1 MFTSDQKFS
10 RPSLAFKMQ
19 IVKFIIHKKKR
30 KAAKM
35 TKMTKS
41 PQVGLFAVPSAR
53 TVSFVVNSQV
63 FSPQFLIRNLT
74 RVTISRELNL
84 IRYFV
89 LVKSKCKC
97 RRGVNYR
104 RDELQHIAPLVATFG
119 ENEI

>member
-1 MFTSDQKFS
+1 
-10 RPSLAFKMQ
+10 
-19 IVKFIIHKKKR
+19 
-30 KAAKM
+30 M
-35 TKMTKS
+35 TKVKKS
-41 PQVGLFAVPSAR
+41 PKVSLFAVPSAR

-74 RVTISRELNL
+74 RVTISRELSL
-84 IRYFV
+84 IRYFF

>member
-10 RPSLAFKMQ
+10 RPSLALKMQ
-19 IVKFIIHKKKR
+19 IVKFITHKKS

-41 PQVGLFAVPSAR
+41 PQVGLFAVPSPR
-53 TVSFVVNSQV
+53 SVSFVVNSQV
-63 FSPQFLIRNLT
+63 FSPQFLLRNLT
-74 RVTISRELNL
+74 LVTISRELNL

-89 LVKSKCKC
+89 LVKSKWKC

-119 ENEI
+119 EKEI